1 MFLNPTMLA
10 GLGGASLP
18 LVLHLLARA
27 RYKNVEWGAMMFLEA
42 RDPRAGAIARIKEWI
57 LLLTRM
63 ALVGL
68 IAIALARP
76 VISRKWAGQE
86 GRVTAVIILDRSYSM
101 GFEEAGRLRF
111 ARAREAVL
119 QILAALKKGDEVALI
134 TLGDGVQTREP
145 TANLQTVAR
154 DVAEM
159 DLSSGFADMSRAL
172 EEARRILDQPARL
185 NRELYIVTDRQA
197 VTWRNL
203 ETGSGF
209 AQWINDEQHRTHFYV
224 IPVGGEDADNVSI
237 ESVELVEPVAVRNQS
252 AEVEVKVR
260 NYGPSPRAGM
270 ELNLSVI
277 RPSDPPLKAGDPA
290 HRLNR
295 EQPIVVTVGP
305 HSAASVR
312 VPVIFRETGSHV
324 INAEIKA
331 PGLEADNRCQ
341 TAIDVT
347 DPIET
352 LIVSGDE
359 QSEEVRRESF
369 FLRVALAPYWSR
381 RGGDPKK
388 SGDLA
393 IVHVR
398 NSGDLGAINFRD
410 YQVIILANVPQ
421 MSAETARA
429 LEQRVYEGGGLIIAP
444 GNLTR
449 IDSFNSLLYRDGLG
463 LSPAKLEPA
472 VAGDGSKATALLGL
486 ELAHPIFRFRRGSDP
501 LPGAVIGR
509 YFPATP
515 RQGDS
520 RVLASY
526 ASGDPFLIEGPRGR
540 GRVLLVTSPL
550 DGDWNTLPL
559 YQFYLPF
566 VQSMVRYAC
575 GVSGGSRNLLPGD
588 VIALSFDEPM
598 EQIQAWRNEEK
609 LIIAEDRTQVRLT
622 DTQQPAV
629 YRIEAKGKNAR
640 VVHFVVQSP
649 RGESDLTPLTAEQ
662 WTKLEQNLGFRRVDM
677 DRQNVGP
684 ILVAERR
691 GRELWLELVVIAL
704 ALGVA
709 EMALSR
715 MWTMDV

>member
-10 GLGGASLP
+10 GVGGASLP

-27 RYKNVEWGAMMFLEA
+27 RYRNVEWGAMMFLES
-42 RDPRAGAIARIKEWI
+42 RDPRSGAIARLKEWI

-63 ALVGL
+63 GLVGL

-76 VISRKWAGQE
+76 VIARKWGGQE
-86 GRVTAVIILDRSYSM
+86 GRVTAVIVLDRSYSM
-101 GFEEAGRLRF
+101 GFEEAGRSRF

-134 TLGDGVQTREP
+134 TLGDGVQVKEP

-159 DLSSGFADMSRAL
+159 DVSSGGGEMSRAL

-197 VTWRNL
+197 VTWRSL
-203 ETGSGF
+203 ESGGGF
-209 AQWINDEQHRTHFYV
+209 SQWVNDEQHRTHFYV
-224 IPVGGEDADNVSI
+224 IPVGGEDSDNVSI

-260 NYGPSPRAGM
+260 NYGSSPRAGM
-270 ELNLSVI
+270 ELTLSVI
-277 RPSDPPLKAGDPA
+277 RPSDPPLKAGDGGR
-290 HRLNR
+290 RLNK
-295 EQPIVVTVGP
+295 EPLVVTVGP
-305 HSAASVR
+305 RSSTTMR
-312 VPVIFRETGSHV
+312 VPVTFHETGSHV
-324 INAEIKA
+324 LSAQIIA

-359 QSEEVRRESF
+359 QADEVRKESF

-381 RGGDPKK
+381 RGGDPRK

-398 NSGDLGAINFRD
+398 NASEMAGINFRD
-410 YQVIILANVPQ
+410 YQVIVLANVPQ

-429 LEQRVYEGGGLIIAP
+429 LEQRIYEGGGLIIAP
-444 GNLTR
+444 GNFTR
-449 IDSFNSLLYRDGLG
+449 VDNFNSLLYRDGLG
-463 LSPAKLEPA
+463 LSPAKLDAAAP
-472 VAGDGSKATALLGL
+472 GDGSRATGLLGL
-486 ELAHPIFRFRRGSDP
+486 ELGHPIFRFRRGSDP

-509 YFPATP
+509 YFPAVP

-526 ASGDPFLIEGPRGR
+526 ASGEPFLIEGPRGR

-559 YQFYLPF
+559 YPFYLPF

-575 GVSGGSRNLLPGD
+575 GVSAGSRNLLPGD

-598 EQIQAWRNEEK
+598 QQIEAWRNEEK
-609 LIIAEDRTQVRLT
+609 LAVGEDRSQVRLT
-622 DTQQPAV
+622 DTQQPGV
-629 YRIEAKGKNAR
+629 YRIEAKGRSGK
-640 VVHFVVQSP
+640 VVHIVVQSP
-649 RGESDLTPLTAEQ
+649 RGESDLTPLSGDQ
-662 WTKLEQNLGFRRVDM
+662 WQKLEQNLGFRRVDM
-677 DRQNVGP
+677 DRQNLGP
-684 ILVAERR
+684 LLVAERR

-704 ALGVA
+704 VLGVA
-709 EMALSR
+709 EMALAR
-715 MWTMDV
+715 IWTMDA

>member
-10 GLGGASLP
+10 GLGGAAVP

-27 RYKNVEWGAMMFLEA
+27 RYRDVEWGAMMFLEA
-42 RDPRAGAIARIKEWI
+42 RDPQAGAIARLKEWI

-68 IAIALARP
+68 VAVALARP
-76 VISRKWAGQE
+76 VIARKWAGQE

-101 GFEEAGRLRF
+101 GFEEAGRSRF

-119 QILAALKKGDEVALI
+119 QILAALRKGDEVALI
-134 TLGDGVQTREP
+134 ELGEGVSVHEP

-159 DLSSGFADMSRAL
+159 DVSGGSAEMSRAL
-172 EEARRILDQPARL
+172 EEARRILDQPSRL

-203 ETGSGF
+203 EAASGF
-209 AQWINDEQHRTHFYV
+209 SQWINDEQHGTHFYV
-224 IPVGGEDADNVSI
+224 IPVGGEDSDNVSI

-260 NYGPSPRAGM
+260 NYGTSPRAGM

-277 RPSDPPLKAGDPA
+277 RPSDPPLKGGEMG
-290 HRLNR
+290 HKLNK
-295 EQPIVVTVGP
+295 EQPLVVTVGP
-305 HSAASVR
+305 HSSTIVR

-324 INAEIKA
+324 LNAEIKA

-359 QSEEVRRESF
+359 PSEEIRRESF
-369 FLRVALAPYWSR
+369 FMRAALAPYWSR

-398 NSGDLGAINFRD
+398 NANEMSGINFRD
-410 YQVIILANVPQ
+410 YQVIVLANVPQ
-421 MSAETARA
+421 ISAETTRA

-444 GNLTR
+444 GNFTR
-449 IDSFNSLLYRDGLG
+449 VENFNSLLYRDGLG
-463 LSPAKLEPA
+463 LSPAKLETA

-486 ELAHPIFRFRRGSDP
+486 ELGHPIFRFRRGSDP

-509 YFPATP
+509 YFPAIP

-526 ASGDPFLIEGPRGR
+526 ASGEPFLIEGPRGR

-559 YQFYLPF
+559 FPFYLPF

-598 EQIQAWRNEEK
+598 EQISAWRNEEK
-609 LIIAEDRTQVRLT
+609 LNVGEDRTQVRLS
-622 DTQQPAV
+622 DTQQSGV
-629 YRIEAKGKNAR
+629 YRMEAKGRAGK

-662 WTKLEQNLGFRRVDM
+662 WQKLAQNLGFRRVEM
-677 DRQNVGP
+677 DGQNLGP
-684 ILVAERR
+684 VLSAERR

-704 ALGVA
+704 VLGVA
-709 EMALSR
+709 EMALAR
-715 MWTMDV
+715 MWTADV

>member
-10 GLGGASLP
+10 GVGGASLP

-42 RDPRAGAIARIKEWI
+42 RDPRSGAIARLKELI

-68 IAIALARP
+68 IAVALARP
-76 VISRKWAGQE
+76 VISRKFAGQE

-101 GFEEAGRLRF
+101 GFDEAGRSRF

-119 QILAALKKGDEVALI
+119 QILAALKKGDEVALV
-134 TLGDGVQTREP
+134 TLGNGVQTREP

-159 DLSSGFADMSRAL
+159 DVSSGAADMSRAL
-172 EEARRILDQPARL
+172 EEARRILDQPSRL

-203 ETGSGF
+203 ESSAGIG
-209 AQWINDEQHRTHFYV
+209 QWVNDEQHRTHFYV

-252 AEVEVKVR
+252 AEVQVNVR
-260 NYGPSPRAGM
+260 NYGASPRAGM
-270 ELNLSVI
+270 ELNLWVI
-277 RPSDPPLKAGDPA
+277 RPSDPPLKASDAG
-290 HRLNR
+290 RKLNK
-295 EQPIVVTVGP
+295 EPLVVTVGP
-305 HSAASVR
+305 HSSTTVR

-324 INAEIKA
+324 LSAEIKA

-359 QSEEVRRESF
+359 QNEEIRRESF
-369 FLRVALAPYWSR
+369 FLQVALAPYWSR

-398 NSGDLGAINFRD
+398 NASDMSGINFRD

-421 MSAETARA
+421 ITAETARA

-444 GNLTR
+444 GNYTR
-449 IDSFNSLLYRDGLG
+449 VDNFNSLLYRDGLG
-463 LSPAKLEPA
+463 LSPAKLEAA
-472 VAGDGSKATALLGL
+472 VAGDGSRATALLGL

-509 YFPATP
+509 YFPAIP

-520 RVLASY
+520 RVLATY
-526 ASGDPFLIEGPRGR
+526 GSGEPFLIEGPRGR
-540 GRVLLVTSPL
+540 
-550 DGDWNTLPL
+550 
-559 YQFYLPF
+559 
-566 VQSMVRYAC
+566 
-575 GVSGGSRNLLPGD
+575 
-588 VIALSFDEPM
+588 
-598 EQIQAWRNEEK
+598 
-609 LIIAEDRTQVRLT
+609 
-622 DTQQPAV
+622 
-629 YRIEAKGKNAR
+629 
-640 VVHFVVQSP
+640 
-649 RGESDLTPLTAEQ
+649 
-662 WTKLEQNLGFRRVDM
+662 
-677 DRQNVGP
+677 
-684 ILVAERR
+684 
-691 GRELWLELVVIAL
+691 
-704 ALGVA
+704 
-709 EMALSR
+709 
-715 MWTMDV
+715 

>member
-10 GLGGASLP
+10 GIGGASLP

-27 RYKNVEWGAMMFLEA
+27 RYRNVEWGAMMFLEA
-42 RDPRAGAIARIKEWI
+42 RDPRSAVTARLKEWI

-86 GRVTAVIILDRSYSM
+86 GRVTAVIVLDRSYSM
-101 GFEEAGRLRF
+101 GFDEAGRSRF

-145 TANLQTVAR
+145 TANLQTLAR

-159 DLSSGFADMSRAL
+159 DVSSGSAEMSRAL
-172 EEARRILDQPARL
+172 EEARRILEQPSRL
-185 NRELYIVTDRQA
+185 NRELYIVTDHQA

-203 ETGSGF
+203 ESSGSF

-260 NYGPSPRAGM
+260 NYGPTPRAGM

-277 RPSDPPLKAGDPA
+277 RPSDPPLKAGDAGRKLSKEP
-290 HRLNR
+290 
-295 EQPIVVTVGP
+295 PVVTVGP
-305 HSAASVR
+305 HNSTTVR

-324 INAEIKA
+324 LSAEIKA

-352 LIVSGDE
+352 LIISGDE
-359 QSEEVRRESF
+359 QNDEIRRESF

-398 NSGDLGAINFRD
+398 NASDITGVNFRD
-410 YQVIILANVPQ
+410 YQVIILANVSQ
-421 MSAETARA
+421 ISAETARA
-429 LEQRVYEGGGLIIAP
+429 LEQRIYEGGGLIVAP
-444 GNLTR
+444 GNFTR
-449 IDSFNSLLYRDGLG
+449 VDNYNSLLYRDGLG
-463 LSPAKLEPA
+463 LLPAKLEAPA
-472 VAGDGSKATALLGL
+472 PGDGSRATALL
-486 ELAHPIFRFRRGSDP
+486 
-501 LPGAVIGR
+501 
-509 YFPATP
+509 
-515 RQGDS
+515 
-520 RVLASY
+520 
-526 ASGDPFLIEGPRGR
+526 
-540 GRVLLVTSPL
+540 
-550 DGDWNTLPL
+550 
-559 YQFYLPF
+559 
-566 VQSMVRYAC
+566 
-575 GVSGGSRNLLPGD
+575 
-588 VIALSFDEPM
+588 
-598 EQIQAWRNEEK
+598 
-609 LIIAEDRTQVRLT
+609 
-622 DTQQPAV
+622 
-629 YRIEAKGKNAR
+629 
-640 VVHFVVQSP
+640 
-649 RGESDLTPLTAEQ
+649 
-662 WTKLEQNLGFRRVDM
+662 
-677 DRQNVGP
+677 
-684 ILVAERR
+684 
-691 GRELWLELVVIAL
+691 
-704 ALGVA
+704 
-709 EMALSR
+709 
-715 MWTMDV
+715 